1 MDLKKKKQYP
11 FLSFIWHFLT
21 NVTWVYVWVY
31 GIQRHFQQNF
41 NYIVAVSFI
50 ETGVTVKTTDLSQA
64 TDKLYQIMLHRVHV
78 AMNGVLTLV
87 AIGTNCSCSCKCNY
101 HTMTTTTAPLKRNN
115 TDWII

>member
-50 ETGVTVKTTDLSQA
+50 ETGVPGENHRPLASYWQTVSDN
-64 TDKLYQIMLHRVHV
+64 V
-78 AMNGVLTLV
+78 ASSTRRHERGLNFSGDR
-87 AIGTNCSCSCKCNY
+87 
-101 HTMTTTTAPLKRNN
+101 H
-115 TDWII
+115 